1 MADWDYIIVGAGS
14 AGCILAERLS
24 SDPRNRV
31 LLLEAGGPD
40 KSPLIHMPRGAA
52 KLYASQT
59 HAWHFATEAH
69 DNVPSEIWIRGKGLG
84 GSSSINGM
92 MYFRG
97 QPEDYDGWEALGCRG
112 WGWADMSRAF
122 RAIERHELGADNIR
136 GTSGPVGISVER
148 IRNPFTEAFIEAGEQ
163 MGLPRV
169 EDINRPEQEGVGY
182 ATSTTWK
189 GRRQSTAQTFL
200 KQAKGRPNL
209 KVMTGVLVERVL
221 FEGKRVVGVA
231 TSAGDLRTKGEVIV
245 SAGGL
250 ISPQILQR
258 SGIGDETLLREL
270 GIAVVADSPGVG
282 AHLLEHRLLWH
293 RYDIS
298 VPHSQ
303 NLELAGWRL
312 VANVLRYYL
321 TRSGPLSVAYG
332 NVAAFARVLPDAKTP
347 DAEILLSPATT
358 EPDASGNQVL
368 DRRHS
373 VQIFGYPL
381 RSRSEGR
388 LHITSA
394 DPAASPRIRPGFLTD
409 PYDCAVTVA
418 MHRYIRRWMQQPAI
432 APMVEREKE
441 PGASLRTDEQ
451 ILDAYRRIG
460 QAGLHACGT
469 CRMGDFADA
478 VLDEKLRVR
487 GVERLR
493 VVDGSVMP
501 AMVSCN
507 TNGPIMALAYRASEL
522 ILDPA

>member
-1 MADWDYIIVGAGS
+1 MVDWDYIIVGAGS
-14 AGCILAERLS
+14 AGSILAERLS

-40 KSPLIHMPRGAA
+40 TSPLIHMPRGAA
-52 KLYASQT
+52 KLYGSPR
-59 HAWHFATEAH
+59 HMWHFATEAS
-69 DNVPSEIWIRGKGLG
+69 DDTPSEIWIRGKGLG
-84 GSSSINGM
+84 GSSSVNGM

-122 RAIERHELGADNIR
+122 RAIERHELGPDNIR

-148 IRNPFTEAFIEAGEQ
+148 IRNAFTEAFIEAGEQ

-209 KVMTGVLVERVL
+209 KVMTGVLVDRVL
-221 FEGKRVVGVA
+221 FEGRRAVGVA
-231 TSAGDLRTKGEVIV
+231 TSAGELRTHGEVIV
-245 SAGGL
+245 SGGGL
-250 ISPQILQR
+250 MSPQILQR
-258 SGIGDETLLREL
+258 SGVGAAGMLRDL
-270 GIAVVADSPGVG
+270 DIDVVADSPGVG

-358 EPDASGNQVL
+358 EPDETGQQVL
-368 DRRHS
+368 DKRHS

-381 RSRSEGR
+381 RSRSEGE
-388 LHITSA
+388 LHITAA
-394 DPAASPRIRPGFLTD
+394 DPTAPPRIRPGFLTD
-409 PYDCAVTVA
+409 PYDCDVTVA

-441 PGASLRTDEQ
+441 PGASLQTDEQ
-451 ILDAYRRIG
+451 ILDAYRRTG

-469 CRMGDFADA
+469 CRMGDFPDA
-478 VLDEKLRVR
+478 VLDDKLRVR
-487 GVERLR
+487 GVARLR

-501 AMVSCN
+501 TMASCN
-507 TNGPIMALAYRASEL
+507 TNGPIMALAYRASEV
-522 ILDPA
+522 ILDKG